1 MSPARAAAPPGY
13 VHAASD
19 YGDELARLRLL
30 QERYDERTFSRLSAL
45 GPLAGAACLEVGDP
59 SFTFVDALNV
69 AAWGRPPV
77 AGLAIADNE

>member
-30 QERYDERTFSRLSAL
+30 QERYDERTFARPSARWS
-45 GPLAGAACLEVGDP
+45 GSEVGPCATASSAQANSRPCSPP
-59 SFTFVDALNV
+59 SAT
-69 AAWGRPPV
+69 RPSRSWMR
-77 AGLAIADNE
+77 